1 MRRVI
6 TKRDIAVR
14 SRSLNGAD
22 AATADGFATR
32 LVKYIP
38 AETITALSVL
48 QAANYFGNY
57 MIDIAIATGFN
68 FLYLAV
74 LHRASVWQVVVSYF
88 AFGVW
93 VLLLGGDKIP
103 VDMIADAGTL
113 TGMCGAVESTEE
125 CVRQVKMAFFPGL
138 ALFVTLLGPVI
149 DEIGDRFVVN
159 R

>member
-6 TKRDIAVR
+6 TKREVAKVR
-14 SRSLNGAD
+14 TRSLDGAGSVQ
-22 AATADGFATR
+22 ADGFATR

-38 AETITALSVL
+38 AETITALGVL
-48 QAANYFGNY
+48 QAADYTTYTWAVG
-57 MIDIAIATGFN
+57 IAAVLN

-74 LHRASVWQVVVSYF
+74 LHRAGVWQIIVSYL

-93 VLLLGGDKIP
+93 VLLLGGSE
-103 VDMIADAGTL
+103 MSGFYTCMADL
-113 TGMCGAVESTEE
+113 
-125 CVRQVKMAFFPGL
+125 VKMDPDTFQKAFIPGV

-149 DEIGDRFVVN
+149 DEVGDRFVVN

>member
-6 TKRDIAVR
+6 TKRDIVTR
-14 SRSLNGAD
+14 TRSLDGAGV
-22 AATADGFATR
+22 ATADGFATR

-38 AETITALSVL
+38 AETITALGVL

-57 MIDIAIATGFN
+57 MIDIAIAAGFN

-74 LHRASVWQVVVSYF
+74 LHRAGVWQVIVSYF
-88 AFGVW
+88 AFCVW

-103 VDMIADAGTL
+103 LDMIAEAGTL
-113 TGMCGAVESTEE
+113 TGLCGAIETTDE
-125 CVRQVKMAFFPGL
+125 CVRQVKMAFFPSL
-138 ALFVTLLGPVI
+138 ALFATLLGPVI

-159 R
+159 Q

>member
-14 SRSLNGAD
+14 TKSLDGGVQ
-22 AATADGFATR
+22 ADGFATR

-38 AETITALSVL
+38 AETITALGVL
-48 QAANYFGNY
+48 HAASYTPGY
-57 MIDIAIATGFN
+57 GWDIAIAAGLN

-74 LHRASVWQVVVSYF
+74 LHRAGIWQIFVSYL

-93 VLLLGGDKIP
+93 VLMLGGEHDFASLYETGAQ
-103 VDMIADAGTL
+103 MAGLINAEGNPDT
-113 TGMCGAVESTEE
+113 VEF
-125 CVRQVKMAFFPGL
+125 RKAFFPGL